1 MFEQEKNMISHQT
14 LELAR
19 WFGNFVENLEKIIIS
34 QKQQIEALTAENKRL
49 VEKYEPKEEKVSQQ

>member
-19 WFGNFVENLEKIIIS
+19 WFGNFVENLEKIIIT
-34 QKQQIEALTAENKRL
+34 QKQEIEKLREEIKSL
-49 VEKYEPKEEKVSQQ
+49 KEKLPKEDPEKQ